1 MQGGR
6 EGSARACRKGP
17 GAPARMSVQ
26 TLVLRHDK
34 NEQRVCFAAVDSVP
48 PEEFLSEREKE
59 QLGGYQFAAKKQD
72 FLLGRL
78 AAKSALGALLP
89 EQDLRRI
96 EIRAGDHG
104 QPLVQHPQAGSA
116 EVTVSHS
123 HGLAVALAY
132 SATYPMG
139 IDLETVSAVSA
150 GTIMGEL
157 GTSAPEQA
165 WLIAAGVD
173 DATACCMLWTAR
185 EALGKLL
192 KVGLDRPLGALSLT
206 EIRAVGDGNWV
217 GRYLNYPQCQC
228 LLQAQGGRVLSLAM
242 PGDAELNAWPRL
254 K

>member
-1 MQGGR
+1 
-6 EGSARACRKGP
+6 
-17 GAPARMSVQ
+17 MSVQ
-26 TLVLRHDK
+26 TLVLRHGK
-34 NEQRVCFAAVDSVP
+34 IEQRVCFAAVDAVP
-48 PEEFLSEREKE
+48 PLDFLSEREKE
-59 QLGGYQFAAKKQD
+59 QLGAYKFAAKKQD

-78 AAKSALGALLP
+78 AAKNALGALLP
-89 EQDLRRI
+89 EPDLRRI

-104 QPLVQHPQAGSA
+104 QPLVQHPRAGSA

-132 SATYPMG
+132 SAAYPMG

-150 GTIMGEL
+150 GTILGEL

-165 WLIAAGVD
+165 WLATAGVD
-173 DATACCMLWTAR
+173 EATACCVLWTAR
-185 EALGKLL
+185 ESLGKAL

-206 EIRAVGDGNWV
+206 EIRAVCEGNWV

-228 LLQAQGGRVLSLAM
+228 LLQAHGGRVLSLAM
-242 PGDAELNAWPRL
+242 PGEVELKVWPRL